1 MRISKKGIILGFV
14 VTMLVCGLFFI
25 KIASA
30 QNDVPTDAQIQL
42 VQNNCLS
49 LKSTLNQLHASD
61 ALLRVNMGQLYES
74 MAIKLMNGF
83 NGRIENN
90 NLNNNSLASET
101 KSYNAILDNFRDD
114 YQAYEQQLSAAIN
127 TDCQNHPAS
136 FYNSIS
142 LAQTYRDKVHTDVLK
157 LNQSIN
163 QYQSAVDQFESD
175 YLLSLEGTVR

>member
-1 MRISKKGIILGFV
+1 MRFSKKGILAGFIITV
-14 VTMLVCGLFFI
+14 LICGISFI

-30 QNDVPTDAQIQL
+30 QSDQPTDAQIQL
-42 VQNNCLS
+42 VQNNCLA

-90 NLNNNSLASET
+90 NLNNHSLVSVT
-101 KSYNAILDNFRDD
+101 KNYSAILDNFRAD
-114 YQAYEQQLSAAIN
+114 YQVYEEQLSNAIN
-127 TDCQNHPAS
+127 VDCQNHPAS
-136 FYNSIS
+136 FYNAIS
-142 LAQTYRDKVHTDVLK
+142 LARTDRDKVHSDVLR

-163 QYQSAVDQFESD
+163 SYQSATDQFESD
-175 YLLSLEGTVR
+175 YLLSLEGTTR

>member
-1 MRISKKGIILGFV
+1 MKISKKGILTGSIIAVLICMV
-14 VTMLVCGLFFI
+14 PLM

-30 QNDVPTDAQIQL
+30 QNDEPTDAQIQL
-42 VQNNCLS
+42 VHNNCIA

-74 MAIKLMNGF
+74 VSIKLMNGF

-90 NLNNNSLASET
+90 NLNNKSLVSVTKTYNSF
-101 KSYNAILDNFRDD
+101 LDNFRDD
-114 YQAYEQQLSAAIN
+114 YQSYEQRLSTAMNI
-127 TDCQNHPAS
+127 DCQNHPTS
-136 FYNSIS
+136 FYTAIS
-142 LAQTYRDKVHTDVLK
+142 SARSYRDRVHSDVLR

-163 QYQSAVDQFESD
+163 QYQSAINQFESD